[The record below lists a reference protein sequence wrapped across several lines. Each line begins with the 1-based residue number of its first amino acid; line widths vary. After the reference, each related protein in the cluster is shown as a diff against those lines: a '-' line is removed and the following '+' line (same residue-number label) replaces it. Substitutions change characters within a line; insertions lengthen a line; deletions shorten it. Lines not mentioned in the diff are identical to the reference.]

1 MPNSQSPKQPSLSH
15 LYIKQ
20 RGRVSLE
27 EKHENVIAAVMFKVK
42 FKVKCKYMSKRK
54 ILIFKHNG
62 AAFRKKQKQKQN
74 KTKHTQKKNS
84 VITNGVNGPLKT

>member
-1 MPNSQSPKQPSLSH
+1 
-15 LYIKQ
+15 
-20 RGRVSLE
+20 
-27 EKHENVIAAVMFKVK
+27 MFKVK

-74 KTKHTQKKNS
+74 KTKHTKKKNS